1 MEATT
6 TMMRTNGTTRTQTI
20 VIPAP
25 RSGERKT
32 TPTAEDWTVLTTG
45 PLATDPAPARTAPA
59 PAAPTAPAD
68 ATDRALIA
76 ASRAGDLDA
85 FNTIVTRYE
94 RAVYNVALRI
104 MRDPAAAEDATQDG
118 LIKAL
123 TAIGTLN
130 GEVLLPW
137 LIRIVT
143 NRCYDLIRSRNRR
156 PADSLD
162 QEELHESA
170 SWSAPVAPTESPAA
184 VAERSEGSGRLRA
197 ALDQLN
203 ADQRTVVILSDIH
216 GYAYEE
222 IAETLGVA
230 VGTVK
235 SRLCRGRARLR
246 TLLADEVRSTAG

>member
-6 TMMRTNGTTRTQTI
+6 MRPNGMTRTQTI

-25 RSGERKT
+25 GATERSATER
-32 TPTAEDWTVLTTG
+32 AADWTILTTG
-45 PLATDPAPARTAPA
+45 PVGVDTPASRTT
-59 PAAPTAPAD
+59 PAAGQHPTTGET
-68 ATDRALIA
+68 TDRALIA

-94 RAVYNVALRI
+94 RAVYNTALRI
-104 MRDPAAAEDATQDG
+104 MRDPAAAEDATQDA
-118 LIKAL
+118 LIKAW
-123 TAIGTLN
+123 TAIGTFN

-162 QEELHESA
+162 QEELHESS

-184 VAERSEGSGRLRA
+184 FAERSEGSGRIRA

-203 ADQRTVVILSDIH
+203 ADQRTVVILSDVH

-246 TLLADEVRSTAG
+246 ELLCDEVRPATR